1 MIDIDRV
8 EALAVKVKTQKV
20 IARSLAASWHS
31 PCLGDV
37 PLTPNVARSLAA
49 SWHSPSGGCSPY
61 SQCVLYVCPTSL
73 ISARVSPRS
82 PHCVLTLL
90 FCTDDLCT
98 SCIPVCRLPSLS
110 TETVILACI
119 VWVGVLATSWYIPSE
134 CGIPWVHEPM
144 IYVIFAWDA

>member
-8 EALAVKVKTQKV
+8 EALAVEVKTQKV

-37 PLTPNVARSLAA
+37 PLTPNVARSLTA

-73 ISARVSPRS
+73 ISARVNPRS

-90 FCTDDLCT
+90 FCADDLRT
-98 SCIPVCRLPSLS
+98 SCIPVSRLPSLS
-110 TETVILACI
+110 TETIMPRLRRLLKCLI
-119 VWVGVLATSWYIPSE
+119 QSQMFWPVLPKVTQVDSA
-134 CGIPWVHEPM
+134 
-144 IYVIFAWDA
+144 